1 MNCRSHRDA
10 RSFSD
15 PAVSV
20 FRRVCYPSLP
30 CRRRTGFT
38 LIELLV
44 VIAIIA
50 ILAAILMPALQS
62 AQERGRSTTCV
73 SNLKNIH
80 LLFETYTA
88 EHRLFPNTD
97 GLENNSA
104 NMWIAQL
111 RGVRQTANEDDSL
124 ARDKVWFC
132 PSCNYQKPASMEES
146 LVMSSL
152 LKRNYTTA
160 QELKNHA
167 PARIR
172 RPSTCPVAL
181 DASDLQ
187 TAWSVS
193 GWEMTNFQQGYRHAK
208 RCNVA
213 WFDGHVGQENET
225 RRVEFTRS
233 FQPSKFNAEQ

>member
-1 MNCRSHRDA
+1 MNRSRQRDA
-10 RSFSD
+10 RSFSTL
-15 PAVSV
+15 VSAAC
-20 FRRVCYPSLP
+20 RRACRPPLP
-30 CRRRTGFT
+30 CRRHFRFT

-62 AQERGRSTTCV
+62 ARERGRSTTCV

-111 RGVRQTANEDDSL
+111 RGVQKTANEDDSL

-132 PSCNYQKPASMEES
+132 PSCNYQKPASLEDS
-146 LVMSSL
+146 LAMSSL

-160 QELKNHA
+160 QELRNHA

-193 GWEMTNFQQGYRHAK
+193 GWEMTNFQQGYRHSK

-213 WFDGHVGQENET
+213 YFDGHVGQENEE
-225 RRVEFTRS
+225 RRVDFTRS
-233 FQPSKFNAEQ
+233 FQPSKFNAAQ